1 MRMIW
6 FLCVLGLLAA
16 CATHHA
22 SRVSCDSNLR
32 AINAVTPAADGPL
45 ADPASTKH
53 LDGAP

>member
-1 MRMIW
+1 MIW

-32 AINAVTPAADGPL
+32 ADGPL